1 MKNTLFLS
9 LGVLLSAGFLLTAC
23 SNDDG
28 VSDDSPVEST
38 WKLTVKA
45 TKGGNEA
52 TTRALSLGGTGGKTL
67 YATWAKGENVYVY
80 YESDKTTHGVLQP
93 DKDNDNWTTLS
104 GNLTGFADDFITN
117 NAGGFD
123 ITLLFPREKP
133 ITWEE
138 QIGTLA
144 NIAEN
149 FDWATATVSVI
160 ASKSANNENKILEA
174 TSATFE
180 NLQAIVKFTLLQSN
194 GSALPSNPTAL
205 TVSGGAYP
213 VTLPNIT
220 SETYTKN
227 GGNGVL
233 YVAIPCFKNK
243 AHLNLTLNANVDE
256 DTYTYTKS
264 DVAFENGKYYD
275 ITVKMTKEQKEEQ

>member
-1 MKNTLFLS
+1 MKNTRLLS
-9 LGVLLSAGFLLTAC
+9 LGLLLSAGSFLTAC

-28 VSDDSPVEST
+28 ASDDSPARST
-38 WKLTVKA
+38 WTLKVKA
-45 TKGGNEA
+45 MKGGNEA
-52 TTRALSLGGTGGKTL
+52 TTRALSLGGTNNKTL

-80 YESDKTTHGVLQP
+80 YESDQTTHGVLQP

-104 GNLTGFADDFITN
+104 GNLTGFADNFITN

-133 ITWEE
+133 ITWEG
-138 QIGTLA
+138 QNGTLT
-144 NIAEN
+144 NIAQN
-149 FDWATATVSVI
+149 FDWATATVKVI
-160 ASKSANNENKILEA
+160 AAKSANNENEILEA
-174 TSATFE
+174 TSAIFE

-205 TVSGGAYP
+205 TVSGGAYS

-243 AHLNLTLNANVDE
+243 AHLNLTLNATLDE
-256 DTYTYTKS
+256 GTYTYTKS
-264 DVAFENGKYYD
+264 NVAFENGKYYD
-275 ITVKMTKEQKEEQ
+275 ITVKMTKSSANP